1 MGPDRRCYLAFLTV
15 FVRGGREKDM
25 GRKNTFIPN
34 GLAMVNM
41 LIFVIIFTVLSGVMM
56 TVVSSSSRL
65 LEQHVRR
72 AKAYYAAEG
81 AAVYAMDWARRN
93 GGAGAYVIR
102 PVVGPGTM
110 PWSFD
115 PSGNIL
121 TLKAAAFSSSASA
134 TGPSSTYQV
143 NGSVN
148 YALNW

>member
-1 MGPDRRCYLAFLTV
+1 M
-15 FVRGGREKDM
+15 GGR
-25 GRKNTFIPN
+25 RKGMVRNKKNMSN

-41 LIFVIIFTVLSGVMM
+41 LIFVIMFTVLSGVMM

-93 GGAGAYVIR
+93 GGAGNYVIR
-102 PVVGPGTM
+102 PVVGPGSM

-121 TLKAAAFSSSASA
+121 TPKTAIFSSSEFA
-134 TGPSSTYQV
+134 TGPSSTYQLNGSV

-148 YALNW
+148 YQLNW

>member
-1 MGPDRRCYLAFLTV
+1 MDIIG
-15 FVRGGREKDM
+15 GGREKDM
-25 GRKNTFIPN
+25 GRKKKNTSS

-41 LIFVIIFTVLSGVMM
+41 LIFVIMFTVLSGVMM

-93 GGAGAYVIR
+93 GGAGNYVIR
-102 PVVGPGTM
+102 PVVGPGNM

-121 TLKAAAFSSSASA
+121 TLKAASFSSSASA
-134 TGPSSTYQV
+134 TGPSSTYQL

-148 YALNW
+148 YQLNW